1 MWNPILEGRIPL
13 PKFGMRIINSSA
25 PVVTGLR
32 ARVEWQK
39 FILSFLHKC
48 HKKKLSQIYTLN
60 LLKFHIGIYEKYLN
74 LRFCI
79 HLETKHKQSHLR
91 PGYVQLSINPKKIV
105 IIIFYFATKKKLII

>member
-1 MWNPILEGRIPL
+1 MNPILEGRIPL

-39 FILSFLHKC
+39 IVKFFYISVTRKTFPNIHPD
-48 HKKKLSQIYTLN
+48 

-91 PGYVQLSINPKKIV
+91 PGYAQLSINPKKIV
-105 IIIFYFATKKKLII
+105 IIFY